1 MLNEKLRNIVLT
13 LLVGGPLAFGVS
25 YVYSHLN
32 ITVSESLDHRVF
44 WITDELPERGDYAS
58 FELTHPLAG
67 PAPVLLSKQMLC
79 WSGDYLTQDHR
90 RFFCNGEFLGE
101 AKYKTLK
108 GKPLPLFEFSGP
120 IPAGK
125 AFAFG
130 RHKDSFDSR
139 YWGFVEV
146 AATKRLEAI
155 F

>member
-1 MLNEKLRNIVLT
+1 MLSEKVKNIALT

-25 YVYSHLN
+25 HVYEHLN

-44 WITDELPERGDYAS
+44 WLTDATPKRGDYAS
-58 FELTHPLAG
+58 FMLSHPLAG
-67 PAPVLLSKQMLC
+67 TQPVLLSKQMRC
-79 WSGDYLTQDHR
+79 WSGDILTQEDR

-101 AKYKTLK
+101 AKMESLA

-120 IPAGK
+120 IPDGK

-130 RHKDSFDSR
+130 AHKNSFDSR
-139 YWGFVEV
+139 YWGFVEI
-146 AATKRLEAI
+146 AATRRLEAI